1 MSNAMLERI
10 ETVSYNTNFEDFDGV
25 APTDSVEILSRNLK
39 EYAAVEGARDGEY
52 NDDRDDLIRSMTNIA
67 RATFKY
73 RYLYLRT
80 YNLDPMARHFAYHMA
95 RVSFFKEFVDCY
107 NTYAEV
113 QENLDIH
120 AFKRL
125 FSGHYDDYLKEDK
138 VPLPFEAVK
147 KRRGN

>member
-10 ETVSYNTNFEDFDGV
+10 ETVSYNTNFEDHEGV
-25 APTDSVEILSRNLK
+25 APIDSVEILSRMLK

-52 NDDRDDLIRSMTNIA
+52 DDDRDDIIRSMTNKA
-67 RATFKY
+67 RATFSY
-73 RYLYLRT
+73 RSLYLRN
-80 YNLDPMARHFAYHMA
+80 NLDPMARHFAYHMA

-147 KRRGN
+147 KHRGN